1 MKRDTN
7 NNVSNN
13 VSDGIELSAVTNV
26 SNLPL
31 ALTVL
36 EAGQVLRVGR
46 SVTYELVR
54 SGQLRSVRIGRSI
67 RIPRDALVEYL
78 QLAS

>member
-1 MKRDTN
+1 MNHNDNNTN
-7 NNVSNN
+7 YST
-13 VSDGIELSAVTNV
+13 ITNFN
-26 SNLPL
+26 NLPL

-54 SGQLRSVRIGRSI
+54 SGQLRSVRIGRNI

>member
-1 MKRDTN
+1 MNHNDNSANYSAITN
-7 NNVSNN
+7 F
-13 VSDGIELSAVTNV
+13 D
-26 SNLPL
+26 NLPL
-31 ALTVL
+31 AQTVL

>member
-7 NNVSNN
+7 SS
-13 VSDGIELSAVTNV
+13 VSDDIELSTVTNI

>member
-1 MKRDTN
+1 MNDNITN
-7 NNVSNN
+7 YST
-13 VSDGIELSAVTNV
+13 ITNFD
-26 SNLPL
+26 NLPL

>member
-1 MKRDTN
+1 MNDNITN
-7 NNVSNN
+7 YST
-13 VSDGIELSAVTNV
+13 ITNFD
-26 SNLPL
+26 NLPL

-36 EAGQVLRVGR
+36 EAGQVLRGGR

>member
-1 MKRDTN
+1 MNHNDNSANYSAITN
-7 NNVSNN
+7 F
-13 VSDGIELSAVTNV
+13 D
-26 SNLPL
+26 NLPL
-31 ALTVL
+31 AMTVL

>member
-1 MKRDTN
+1 MKRGTN
-7 NNVSNN
+7 NN
-13 VSDGIELSAVTNV
+13 VSDGIELSAVTNI

>member
-1 MKRDTN
+1 MKRDN
-7 NNVSNN
+7 NNN
-13 VSDGIELSAVTNV
+13 VSDGIELSAVTNI
-26 SNLPL
+26 SDLPL

>member
-1 MKRDTN
+1 MKRGTN
-7 NNVSNN
+7 NN
-13 VSDGIELSAVTNV
+13 VSDGIELSAVTNI
-26 SNLPL
+26 SKLPL

>member
-1 MKRDTN
+1 MNHNDNSANYSTITN
-7 NNVSNN
+7 F
-13 VSDGIELSAVTNV
+13 D
-26 SNLPL
+26 NLPL
-31 ALTVL
+31 AMTVL

-67 RIPRDALVEYL
+67 RIPRDALVEYP

>member
-1 MKRDTN
+1 MNHNDNSANYSAITN
-7 NNVSNN
+7 F
-13 VSDGIELSAVTNV
+13 D
-26 SNLPL
+26 NLPL

-67 RIPRDALVEYL
+67 RIPRDALVEYM

>member
-1 MKRDTN
+1 MNYNDNSANYSTITN
-7 NNVSNN
+7 F
-13 VSDGIELSAVTNV
+13 D
-26 SNLPL
+26 NLPL

>member
-7 NNVSNN
+7 NN
-13 VSDGIELSAVTNV
+13 VSDGIELSAVTNI

>member
-1 MKRDTN
+1 MNHNDNSANYSAITN
-7 NNVSNN
+7 FN
-13 VSDGIELSAVTNV
+13 
-26 SNLPL
+26 NLPL

>member
-7 NNVSNN
+7 NNVS
-13 VSDGIELSAVTNV
+13 DGIGLSAVTNI

>member
-1 MKRDTN
+1 MNHNDNSANYSAITN
-7 NNVSNN
+7 F
-13 VSDGIELSAVTNV
+13 D
-26 SNLPL
+26 NLPL

-54 SGQLRSVRIGRSI
+54 SGQLRSVRSGRSI

>member
-1 MKRDTN
+1 MNHNDNSTN
-7 NNVSNN
+7 YSTITN
-13 VSDGIELSAVTNV
+13 SD
-26 SNLPL
+26 NLPL

>member
-1 MKRDTN
+1 MNHNDNSTN
-7 NNVSNN
+7 S
-13 VSDGIELSAVTNV
+13 STITNFD
-26 SNLPL
+26 NLPL
-31 ALTVL
+31 ARTVL

>member
-1 MKRDTN
+1 MKRNTN
-7 NNVSNN
+7 INANGAPV
-13 VSDGIELSAVTNV
+13 LSTVTNI
-26 SNLPL
+26 SDLPL

-46 SVTYELVR
+46 NVAYDLVR
-54 SGQLRSVRIGRSI
+54 SGQLRSVRVGRNI

-78 QLAS
+78 NLAS

>member
-1 MKRDTN
+1 MNHNDNSTSYSTITN
-7 NNVSNN
+7 F
-13 VSDGIELSAVTNV
+13 D
-26 SNLPL
+26 NLPL

>member
-1 MKRDTN
+1 MNHNDNSTSYSTITN
-7 NNVSNN
+7 F
-13 VSDGIELSAVTNV
+13 D
-26 SNLPL
+26 NLPL

-67 RIPRDALVEYL
+67 RIPRDALIEYL

>member
-1 MKRDTN
+1 MNHNDNITN
-7 NNVSNN
+7 YST
-13 VSDGIELSAVTNV
+13 ITNFD
-26 SNLPL
+26 NLPL

>member
-7 NNVSNN
+7 NN
-13 VSDGIELSAVTNV
+13 VSDGIELSAVTNI

-46 SVTYELVR
+46 S
-54 SGQLRSVRIGRSI
+54 
-67 RIPRDALVEYL
+67 
-78 QLAS
+78 

>member
-1 MKRDTN
+1 MNHNDNSANYSAITN
-7 NNVSNN
+7 F
-13 VSDGIELSAVTNV
+13 D
-26 SNLPL
+26 NLPL

-67 RIPRDALVEYL
+67 RIPRNALVEYL

>member
-1 MKRDTN
+1 MKRDN
-7 NNVSNN
+7 NNN
-13 VSDGIELSAVTNV
+13 VSDGIELSAVTNI
-26 SNLPL
+26 SDLPL

-67 RIPRDALVEYL
+67 RIPRDALVEHL

>member
-1 MKRDTN
+1 MNHNDNSANYSTSTN
-7 NNVSNN
+7 C
-13 VSDGIELSAVTNV
+13 D
-26 SNLPL
+26 NLPL

-67 RIPRDALVEYL
+67 PIPRDALVEYL

>member
-1 MKRDTN
+1 MNHNDNSTN
-7 NNVSNN
+7 YST
-13 VSDGIELSAVTNV
+13 ITNFD
-26 SNLPL
+26 SLPL

>member
-1 MKRDTN
+1 MNHNDNSINYSTITN
-7 NNVSNN
+7 F
-13 VSDGIELSAVTNV
+13 D
-26 SNLPL
+26 NLPL
-31 ALTVL
+31 ARTVL

>member
-1 MKRDTN
+1 MNHNDN
-7 NNVSNN
+7 
-13 VSDGIELSAVTNV
+13 SANYSTIT
-26 SNLPL
+26 SFDNLPL

>member
-1 MKRDTN
+1 MNDNITN
-7 NNVSNN
+7 YST
-13 VSDGIELSAVTNV
+13 ITNFD
-26 SNLPL
+26 NLLL

>member
-1 MKRDTN
+1 MNHNDNSANYSTITN
-7 NNVSNN
+7 F
-13 VSDGIELSAVTNV
+13 
-26 SNLPL
+26 
-31 ALTVL
+31 
-36 EAGQVLRVGR
+36 
-46 SVTYELVR
+46 ELVR

>member
-1 MKRDTN
+1 MNHNDNSANYSTSTN
-7 NNVSNN
+7 F
-13 VSDGIELSAVTNV
+13 D
-26 SNLPL
+26 NLPL

-67 RIPRDALVEYL
+67 RIPRNALVEYL